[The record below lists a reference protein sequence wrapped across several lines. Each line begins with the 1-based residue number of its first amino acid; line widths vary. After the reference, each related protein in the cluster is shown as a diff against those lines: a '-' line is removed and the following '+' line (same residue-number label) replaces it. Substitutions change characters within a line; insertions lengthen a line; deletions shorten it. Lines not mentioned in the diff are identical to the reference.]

1 MTLTTLNIRMTKP
14 VLHYY
19 DVADGIVA
27 FSTTRH
33 GGVSRGRL
41 ATLNI
46 NPYRGDDPAAVAR
59 NLQSVA
65 AEIGVEPARMIRL
78 HQIHETA
85 CLVVTDGFLHLPAAE
100 QTAQEE
106 GKDAVVTDCREV
118 CIGVHTADCVP
129 VLFYDPVRQAVGA
142 AHAGW
147 RGTVKRIVQCTARRM
162 EEHYGTKP
170 SDLKAVIGPCI
181 SERNFEVGQ
190 EVYDAFSAAGF
201 PMSRIAKRHGKWHI
215 DLPLCNQLQLEEL
228 GVPASHIFQSGICT
242 YDKSDDFFS
251 ARILKEG
258 FGTIYTGILLPALS
272 PSAKTAG

>member
-65 AEIGVEPARMIRL
+65 AEIGVEPDRMIRL

-147 RGTVKRIVQCTARRM
+147 RGTVKRIVQCTVRRM
-162 EEHYGTKP
+162 ER
-170 SDLKAVIGPCI
+170 S
-181 SERNFEVGQ
+181 
-190 EVYDAFSAAGF
+190 
-201 PMSRIAKRHGKWHI
+201 
-215 DLPLCNQLQLEEL
+215 LP
-228 GVPASHIFQSGICT
+228 T
-242 YDKSDDFFS
+242 
-251 ARILKEG
+251 
-258 FGTIYTGILLPALS
+258 
-272 PSAKTAG
+272 